1 MRPRTALMRVIS
13 SVGQKP
19 KIAQLIWPLS
29 AWMAAV
35 LATST
40 LLADPSEP
48 ECRGHSLSYWL
59 EHYTTRATD
68 EDRRRAE
75 EAEVAIR
82 EIGTNA
88 IPALLVWLR
97 YEPSQTKT
105 DILNFLARLRR
116 SSFGRWV
123 PAALTSDH
131 TRVPPATLGFFVL
144 GPVAAEAIPE
154 LEQMANDATHRIRAA
169 RAMIAL
175 SLIGPAALSAVEA
188 RLSNTNFPFPPESAI
203 GIYLRTRTLLPEQSI
218 NTAMARPILVEL
230 QTNRNPVLAEG
241 ATQVLKALESPSF
254 WERGQTKTLSEALF
268 DLRNQRVL
276 GRIPVP
282 GWAMNLEARTPR
294 QAQTNSTQ
302 APTPAPPPPARPQGD
317 EPYPYPLQPGTQAW
331 DDADPMERIR
341 SAQIPKEWRDHA
353 TSWQLFRSAIANP
366 YFDTIH
372 VPEKYDPLDGYSA
385 ARKLE
390 VSILSEVDTSPD
402 FGTNVLRW
410 LTGLDLARMASVKCS
425 DVPRNEP
432 CWIDYVIVCHM
443 AGLDSAL
450 KTMDI
455 SSRQRLFR
463 LAVWDADYFFSRSET
478 LVADAPIRL
487 MHVIYDKPES
497 FRGPLPAGL
506 ALPSTSDGQPSPLSL
521 AGAKAAL
528 RLTQRP

>member
-1 MRPRTALMRVIS
+1 
-13 SVGQKP
+13 
-19 KIAQLIWPLS
+19 
-29 AWMAAV
+29 
-35 LATST
+35 
-40 LLADPSEP
+40 
-48 ECRGHSLSYWL
+48 
-59 EHYTTRATD
+59 
-68 EDRRRAE
+68 
-75 EAEVAIR
+75 
-82 EIGTNA
+82 
-88 IPALLVWLR
+88 
-97 YEPSQTKT
+97 
-105 DILNFLARLRR
+105 
-116 SSFGRWV
+116 
-123 PAALTSDH
+123 
-131 TRVPPATLGFFVL
+131 
-144 GPVAAEAIPE
+144 
-154 LEQMANDATHRIRAA
+154 
-169 RAMIAL
+169 
-175 SLIGPAALSAVEA
+175 
-188 RLSNTNFPFPPESAI
+188 
-203 GIYLRTRTLLPEQSI
+203 
-218 NTAMARPILVEL
+218 
-230 QTNRNPVLAEG
+230 
-241 ATQVLKALESPSF
+241 
-254 WERGQTKTLSEALF
+254 
-268 DLRNQRVL
+268 
-276 GRIPVP
+276 
-282 GWAMNLEARTPR
+282 
-294 QAQTNSTQ
+294 
-302 APTPAPPPPARPQGD
+302 
-317 EPYPYPLQPGTQAW
+317 
-331 DDADPMERIR
+331 MERIR

-432 CWIDYVIVCHM
+432 CWMDYVIVCHM